1 MLPRSGHFL
10 ESIMRVGI
18 VIDSACDLPRS
29 YIEKHNLEIMP
40 INLVIGDEIFIDERD
55 PEQTIA
61 FYQRYLKERNLDA
74 ETQPFSVEQITNLF
88 LDRLVLHYDRVLVV
102 CLASSRSLIYENA
115 TKASFAI
122 LSGYKDRRRKAGVE
136 GVFALRVLDSKTLFT
151 GEAVLVHEAVRLLK
165 EESMPF
171 DKLRPAVE
179 ELSRHVHA
187 YLVPNDLY
195 YVRTR
200 ARKRGDRSVGL
211 LSYALGTALDIKP
224 ILKAY
229 RGDTFPVKKIQGFDT
244 AVSALFDIAIADVK
258 KGLRTKLV
266 CMSYAGNPEVI
277 KQHKRYNEFSRIA
290 QNHGVELMLSV
301 MSTTAGINVGPG
313 AFTLAYVSE

>member
-1 MLPRSGHFL
+1 
-10 ESIMRVGI
+10 MRIGL
-18 VIDSACDLPRS
+18 VIDSACDLPRA
-29 YIEKHNLEIMP
+29 YIEQHDLQIMP
-40 INLVIGDEIFIDERD
+40 INLVFGDEIFIDERD

-61 FYQRYLKERNLDA
+61 FYQRYLTERNLDA

-88 LDRLVLHYDRVLVV
+88 LDRLVLKYDRVLVI
-102 CLASSRSLIYENA
+102 CLASSRSLIFENA

-122 LSGYKDRRRKAGVE
+122 LSGYKDRRQKAGVE
-136 GVFALRVLDSKTLFT
+136 GVFALRVVDSKTLFT
-151 GEAVLVHEAVRLLK
+151 GEAVLVHEAIRLLN
-165 EESMPF
+165 EENMPF

-179 ELSRHVHA
+179 ALSQHVHA

-211 LSYALGTALDIKP
+211 LSYAIGSALDIKP

-229 RGDTFPVKKIQGFDT
+229 RGDTFPVKKIQGFDN
-244 AVSALFDIAIADVK
+244 AVSALFDIAIEALKV
-258 KGLRTKLV
+258 GLRTKV
-266 CMSYAGNPEVI
+266 ICMSYAGNPDVI
-277 KQHKRYNEFSRIA
+277 KQHARYAEFTQIA
-290 QNHGVELMLSV
+290 HQHGVELLLSV

-313 AFTLAYVSE
+313 SFTLAYIE